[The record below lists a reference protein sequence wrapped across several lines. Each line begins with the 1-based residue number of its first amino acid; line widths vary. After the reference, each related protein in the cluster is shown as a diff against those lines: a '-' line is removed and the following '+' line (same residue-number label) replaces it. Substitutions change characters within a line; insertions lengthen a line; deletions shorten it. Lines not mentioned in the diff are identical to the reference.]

1 MKLIFLMF
9 TAFIQEE
16 VNLKKVNKTALGV
29 SKLIRTMF
37 QIRQKSDTFAMV
49 EEKVCVWGGRKQKLL
64 MERLG
69 EGEEENNR

>member
-29 SKLIRTMF
+29 SKLIRTVSNKTE
-37 QIRQKSDTFAMV
+37 IGYICHGGGKS
-49 EEKVCVWGGRKQKLL
+49 VCVGG
-64 MERLG
+64 EAEITNG
-69 EGEEENNR
+69 EIGRG

>member
-1 MKLIFLMF
+1 MF
-9 TAFIQEE
+9 TAFIQE

-29 SKLIRTMF
+29 SKLIRTVSNKTE
-37 QIRQKSDTFAMV
+37 IGYICHGGGKS
-49 EEKVCVWGGRKQKLL
+49 VCVGGKQKLL